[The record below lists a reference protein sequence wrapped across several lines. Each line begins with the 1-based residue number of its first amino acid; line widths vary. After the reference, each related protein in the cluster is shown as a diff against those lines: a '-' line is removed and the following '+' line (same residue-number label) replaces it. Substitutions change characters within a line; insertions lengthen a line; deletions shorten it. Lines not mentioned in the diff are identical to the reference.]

1 MKKPTIYLVDDE
13 SIIRQN
19 LCFGLRSK
27 YQVEAFASAEQAWPA
42 LEHKCPDLV
51 VLDLALPGQ
60 SGLEL
65 LPRIKELYPVLPV
78 LIITANDG
86 VPTAV
91 AAMKGGAQDYLIKP
105 LQLDELKLAIS
116 KALNNSRIKDELSR
130 LQARVLKED
139 LPIVVGRSDAIVEIM
154 DYVAKVA
161 KSRDTPILIL
171 GESGTGKELLAQ
183 TIHHQSPRRDG
194 PFVPVN
200 CASIPAQL
208 LESEFFG
215 YSRGAFTG
223 ALPGGKVG
231 FIEEAEEGTLFLDEV
246 AELHHDLQAKL
257 LRFME
262 NGEFYRL
269 GETKPRRAMVRIVSA
284 TNKNLEELVGNGHF
298 RLDLYYRLAV
308 VQVSVPSLSQRP
320 QDIMPIAEHFLK
332 EFNRKH
338 DRDFIGFAPEVAPA
352 LKTRAWIGNIR
363 ELRNLVERGV
373 LVGQEP
379 LLNLSDLERPGQKRA
394 AVDLSCNPA
403 VITLTE
409 AGLDIN
415 QLEANLIR
423 EAYKLAG
430 GNDKKAAA
438 LLNMNYYT
446 FRYRRKLLDQE
457 SSN

>member
-1 MKKPTIYLVDDE
+1 MKKPGIYLIDDE

-19 LCFGLRSK
+19 LCFGLRGK
-27 YQVEAFASAEQAWPA
+27 YQVEAFASAEEAWPA
-42 LEHKCPDLV
+42 LERKSPDLV
-51 VLDLALPGQ
+51 VLDLGLPGQ
-60 SGLEL
+60 SGLDF
-65 LPRIKELYPVLPV
+65 LPRVKELYPTLPV
-78 LIITANDG
+78 LIITANDE

-91 AAMKGGAQDYLIKP
+91 AAMKNGAQDYLVKP
-105 LQLDELKLAIS
+105 LQLDELKMAIS
-116 KALNNSRIKDELSR
+116 MALNNSRIKDELSR
-130 LQARVLKED
+130 LQARVLRED
-139 LPIVVGRSDAIVEIM
+139 LPIVVGQSDAIVEIM

-183 TIHHQSPRRDG
+183 TIHHQSPMRDG

-200 CASIPAQL
+200 CAAIPAQL

-215 YSRGAFTG
+215 YAKGAFTG
-223 ALPGGKVG
+223 ALPGGKIG
-231 FIEEAEEGTLFLDEV
+231 FIEEAEGGTLFLDEV
-246 AELHHDLQAKL
+246 AELHHELQAKL

-269 GETKPRRAMVRIVSA
+269 GETRPRRATVRIVSA
-284 TNKNLEELVGNGHF
+284 TNKNLDELVEKGLF

-320 QDIMPIAEHFLK
+320 QDIMPIAEHFLG
-332 EFNRKH
+332 EFNCKH
-338 DRDFIGFAPEVAPA
+338 GRDFSGFDPEVPPA
-352 LKTRAWIGNIR
+352 LKRRAWVGNIR

-373 LVGQEP
+373 LVGREP
-379 LLNLSDLERPGQKRA
+379 LLHLTDLEGPGLKRA
-394 AVDLSCNPA
+394 EAGGL
-403 VITLTE
+403 TLTA

-415 QLEANLIR
+415 QLEADLIK
-423 EAYKLAG
+423 EAYHLAG

-457 SSN
+457 